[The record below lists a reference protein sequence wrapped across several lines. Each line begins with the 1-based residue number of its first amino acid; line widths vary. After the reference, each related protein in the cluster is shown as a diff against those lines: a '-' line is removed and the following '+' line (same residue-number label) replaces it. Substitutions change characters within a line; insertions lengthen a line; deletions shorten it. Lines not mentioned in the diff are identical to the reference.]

1 MGQRPELSVMGLI
14 KSFYYAF
21 VGIAYVIKY
30 ERNARIHFLM
40 AVLALGL
47 GVLLNVSPAEL
58 AAIFFAVIIVFVAEI
73 INTAIEKTLDLVDSK
88 QNPEIAIIKDM
99 VAGAVLVASGGALI
113 IGTVIFW
120 PYVLDWLWLRR

>member
-1 MGQRPELSVMGLI
+1 MMGLI